1 MPPKLRKIV
10 GWTLVAL
17 LALFILINFQSVE
30 VNFLVMQIW
39 LPKALLIFGSAA
51 LGAGAVIALR
61 FIQDYRGK
69 DKPPPKE

>member
-1 MPPKLRKIV
+1 MPPKLRKAV

-30 VNFLVMQIW
+30 VNFLVLQVW

-51 LGAGAVIALR
+51 LGAGAVLALR
-61 FIQDYRGK
+61 FIQEYRK
-69 DKPPPKE
+69 DKPPPG